1 MIIQGGMVFQEDGSF
16 RRQELYIEG
25 HRIVSGR
32 EQLTDRTVIDGEGLL
47 VLPGLIDIHT
57 HGSRGHDYCDGD
69 MEGLKAILRYE
80 RQHGITSCCP
90 TSMTLPEN
98 SLKDIFINIRSLGEY
113 REGATVQG
121 INMEGPF
128 PYPVRKGAH
137 RESYILKPDPELFG
151 RLNGYSGGRIRIYDP
166 CTQYRRGNGVY
177 PGIS

>member
-25 HRIVSGR
+25 HRIVSGQ
-32 EQLTDRTVIDGEGLL
+32 EQLTDCTVIDGEGLL

-57 HGSRGHDYCDGD
+57 HGACGHDYCDGD

-98 SLKDIFINIRSLGEY
+98 RLKDIFSNIRSLGE
-113 REGATVQG
+113 
-121 INMEGPF
+121 
-128 PYPVRKGAH
+128 
-137 RESYILKPDPELFG
+137 
-151 RLNGYSGGRIRIYDP
+151 
-166 CTQYRRGNGVY
+166 
-177 PGIS
+177 